1 MKILFSGSSSG
12 GHIFPALA
20 LAEELSKKN
29 NAKIFVLQTGNEDI
43 DKQIAEKGFQ
53 IVPFK
58 LKDVSFVTFGK
69 AFLSVFKLI
78 SASIYSLRILFNL
91 KPDIVLGFGG
101 YYCAPVVM
109 VSHLLG
115 IPTLIHEQN
124 VVPGKANS
132 ILAKFVDKI
141 AVSFKESMKYFSAKK
156 VVFTGC
162 PVRKDILGATIED
175 ARKRFNLKDEKFTIF
190 IMGGS
195 KGSHSINS
203 SFLEA
208 VSGMRDKENFR
219 IIHVTGHQDYDFIL
233 REYSRMKIDALVFA
247 FLKEIGYAYKLANIA
262 VTRAGASTISELIAL
277 KVPAIIIPYPFAGG
291 HQSMNAKIL
300 SDVNAAIIID
310 EHDLSTGEL
319 EGQLELFVSD
329 PVKIKQM
336 KVNFERIE
344 SYNAV
349 KNLAVEVLAI
359 RKC

>member
-1 MKILFSGSSSG
+1 MRILFSGSSSG

-29 NAKIFVLQTGNEDI
+29 DAEIFVLQTGNEDI
-43 DKQIAEKGFQ
+43 DRQIAEKGFQ

-58 LKDVSFVTFGK
+58 LRGISFIAFGK
-69 AFLSVFKLI
+69 AFFSVFKLI
-78 SASIYSLRILFNL
+78 SASIHSLRILFKI

-109 VSHLLG
+109 VAHFLG
-115 IPTLIHEQN
+115 IPTMIHEQN

-141 AVSFKESMKYFSAKK
+141 AVSFKESIKYFRAKK

-162 PVRKDILGATIED
+162 PVRKDIIDATIED
-175 ARKRFNLKDEKFTIF
+175 ARKRFNLNDEKFTIF

-195 KGSHSINS
+195 KGSHSIN
-203 SFLEA
+203 LKILDA
-208 VSGMRDKENFR
+208 VTNMRNKEKLR
-219 IIHVTGHQDYDFIL
+219 IIHVAGHQDYDFVL
-233 REYSRMKIDALVFA
+233 REYSKMKIDALVFA

-277 KVPAIIIPYPFAGG
+277 RVPAIIIPYPFAGG

-300 SDVNAAIIID
+300 SDVEAATIID
-310 EHDLSTGEL
+310 EHSLSARILTE
-319 EGQLELFVSD
+319 QLESFASD
-329 PVKIKQM
+329 AVRIKQM

-344 SYNAV
+344 NYNAV
-349 KNLAVEVLAI
+349 QNLAAEVLPI
-359 RKC
+359 RRC